1 MSSTACHTVLLS
13 LSLLLAC
20 SAMPASELRASG
32 DDGSQAVLDALDASS
47 ERYARL
53 ARELW
58 KLAELGYQEEESCAL
73 LVGELD
79 AVDDRPAVEL
89 PLPAQRRHHPDRR
102 RPVPAAA
109 PGHRGRAGQDHAKSL
124 EMPVHG
130 SDPPALVFPE
140 GVPAGKGGRYR
151 PSGGVSSRAPADA
164 DCMIRPWRR
173 RRSSRSSVPTAAAT
187 W

>member
-73 LVGELD
+73 LVGELERSGFTVQRGVAGMPTAFVATFGSGEPVLGVLGEYD
-79 AVDDRPAVEL
+79 ALPGMSQAAEPRMGPARET
-89 PLPAQRRHHPDRR
+89 AEE
-102 RPVPAAA
+102 A
-109 PGHRGRAGQDHAKSL
+109 PG
-124 EMPVHG
+124 
-130 SDPPALVFPE
+130 ALIE
-140 GVPAGKGGRYR
+140 AL
-151 PSGGVSSRAPADA
+151 
-164 DCMIRPWRR
+164 RR
-173 RRSSRSSVPTAAAT
+173 FRKTCAALREASPKR
-187 W
+187 